1 MKKLVFIFVF
11 LIFSSYLFPC
21 SRIMWVGADGH
32 VLVGRN
38 IDWFEDMKVNAWVF
52 PRGIERDGL
61 VSGNSVKWTSKYG
74 SISSTVYEKG
84 PIEAVNE
91 KGLGAALLYLS
102 ESDFGK
108 RDETRPGLSL
118 YVWVQFFVDNFAT
131 VDEAVK
137 YLQSNDLQIVELK
150 IVNDIPGLVH
160 MALGDPTG
168 DNAII
173 EFLDGKVTIHHGKEF
188 QVMTNDP
195 SYDKQL
201 AYMKNFDV
209 FGGNKPLPGSHEPDD
224 RFVRA
229 AYYTAH
235 LPINPAND
243 NEAMAGVRSVLKNI
257 AQPYGT
263 SDPKRPNVSHTFLS
277 TIMDLTKNIYYLDF
291 ARNSSLLWIKLGEI
305 NFSKGTPIKKLD
317 LINNPNYTGD
327 VTDKFVPGEQ
337 PKSMESK

>member
-1 MKKLVFIFVF
+1 
-11 LIFSSYLFPC
+11 
-21 SRIMWVGADGH
+21 MWVGNNGY

-38 IDWFEDMKVNAWVF
+38 IDWFEDMKVNAWIF

-61 VSGNSVKWTSKYG
+61 ASGNSIKWTSKYG

-84 PIEAVNE
+84 PIEAINE
-91 KGLGAALLYLS
+91 KGLGAAVLYLS

-108 RDETRPGLSL
+108 RDENRPGLSL
-118 YVWVQFFVDNFAT
+118 YVWTQFIVDNFAT
-131 VDEAVK
+131 VDEAVN
-137 YLQSNDLQIVELK
+137 YLQNNDLQIIELK

-160 MALGDPTG
+160 MALGDPSG

-173 EFLDGKVTIHHGKEF
+173 EYLNGKITIHHGKEF
-188 QVMTNDP
+188 QIMTNDP

-209 FGGNKPLPGSHEPDD
+209 FGGAKPLPGSHEPDD

-235 LPINPAND
+235 LPLNPANN
-243 NEAMAGVRSVLKNI
+243 NEAIAGVRSVLKNV

-277 TIMDLTKNIYYLDF
+277 TIMDLTNNIYYLDF
-291 ARNSSLLWIKLGEI
+291 ARKSGLLWIKLNDI
-305 NFSKGTPIKKLD
+305 DFSKGASVKKLD
-317 LINNPNYTGD
+317 LINNPDYTGN
-327 VTDKFVPGEQ
+327 VTEKFVPSEQ
-337 PKSMESK
+337 LKSMISK